1 MSEIFID
8 GKDAMTMM
16 TLNEFKRHGS
26 SAVIAILG
34 TTGRTKL
41 GMTTKRNKFKVAT
54 MSAAIHCTTKR
65 RVTTVNHLV
74 DAFHNDITGMKSI
87 LNYFIIIPKNFLQ
100 NIHEIIMQQ
109 SNQKENPLNPL
120 MNEGQGS

>member
-1 MSEIFID
+1 MSEFFID
-8 GKDAMTMM
+8 GKDAVTMV

-26 SAVIAILG
+26 SAIIAILG

-41 GMTTKRNKFKVAT
+41 GTTTKRDKFKVTT
-54 MSAAIHCTTKR
+54 MSAAIHCATKR

-74 DAFHNDITGMKSI
+74 DAFHNDITGMKGI
-87 LNYFIIIPKNFLQ
+87 LNYFIIISKNFLQ

-109 SNQKENPLNPL
+109 SNQKENP
-120 MNEGQGS
+120 